1 MLTFLPKARCISNS
15 NRESIPSSSEFRR
28 YFGMVTNRIFWHRLY
43 RPDKYNVA
51 ATFKEWL
58 CRNFSINCWSNDY
71 IFGTTG
77 KRYAMQ
83 PTVGKLRRCDY
94 DSFFCRVLHM
104 SRVISA
110 ALSVYGAGVTTIS
123 GRIRLAY
130 DDKQRRIAFLR
141 NVIVSQHQWFES
153 TMRY

>member
-1 MLTFLPKARCISNS
+1 MLTFLPKDRCISNS